1 MGDLQLFDQSGG
13 NQDGGLV
20 RKKVFKKKHCAPGK
34 DTTDGSCL
42 DKELIKKIAKIVNRM
57 RKKDKDLP
65 EINCKDPIEKIHGC
79 VCKTLQQITGCSSE
93 ACWLKIKNLMKHLGK
108 DKEKFKESFK
118 PIMPDEWLE
127 DFNAWLGTDD
137 IENCLEQHQKTDKTF
152 YFYGAEPIDFADCSV
167 SNLCSFDMKKHL
179 EKGQDKIGVVFN
191 TDPHNKPGQ
200 HWMSLYM
207 DLSGINIKRVPAI
220 YYFDSYGRKPGK
232 EVSKLIKKVRKQG
245 EKCNNPVKYFY
256 NDKEYQNKE
265 AQCGMYC
272 IHFIKEMQKGID
284 FKKFL
289 NSGLSDKKMVEVRD
303 DYFISPNE
311 IKMKKK

>member
-1 MGDLQLFDQSGG
+1 MTDLQLFDQSGG
-13 NQDGGLV
+13 NQDGGLI

-42 DKELIKKIAKIVNRM
+42 DEELIKKIAKIVNRM

-93 ACWLKIKNLMKHLGK
+93 ACWLKIKTLMKHLGK

-118 PIMPDEWLE
+118 PIMPEEWLE
-127 DFNAWLGTDD
+127 DYNAWLGTDD

-167 SNLCSFDMKKHL
+167 SNLCSFDMEKHL

-207 DLSGINIKRVPAI
+207 DLSGINIKGVPAI

-232 EVSKLIKKVRKQG
+232 EVSKLIKKVKKQG

-256 NDKEYQNKE
+256 NDKEYQNKD

>member
-1 MGDLQLFDQSGG
+1 MKDLQLFDQSGG

-20 RKKVFKKKHCAPGK
+20 RKKVFKKNHCAPGK

-42 DKELIKKIAKIVNRM
+42 DEELIKKIAKIVNRM

-65 EINCKDPIEKIHGC
+65 EINCKDPVEKIHGC

-93 ACWLKIKNLMKHLGK
+93 ACWLKIKTLMKHLGK

-118 PIMPDEWLE
+118 PIMPEEWLE
-127 DFNAWLGTDD
+127 DYNAWLGTDD

-167 SNLCSFDMKKHL
+167 SNLCSFDMEKHL
-179 EKGQDKIGVVFN
+179 KKGQDKIGVVFN

-207 DLSGINIKRVPAI
+207 DLSGINIKGVPAI

-232 EVSKLIKKVRKQG
+232 EVSKLIKKVKKQG

-256 NDKEYQNKE
+256 NDKEYQNKD

-284 FKKFL
+284 FKEFL